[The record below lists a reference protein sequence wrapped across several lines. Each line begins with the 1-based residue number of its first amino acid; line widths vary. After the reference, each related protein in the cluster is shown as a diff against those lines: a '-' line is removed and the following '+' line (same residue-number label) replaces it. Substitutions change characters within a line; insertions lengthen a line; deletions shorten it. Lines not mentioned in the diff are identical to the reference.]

1 MIRFPDTKRWYIND
15 GWIPI
20 VQKLI
25 EDINKI
31 SENLDIEVV
40 DIKEKFGTLRFY
52 TDGCS
57 SKEIDE
63 LIMQAE
69 IESSITCDLC
79 GQPGELRKGGWLRTL
94 CDKCHNKDVKS
105 K

>member
-1 MIRFPDTKRWYIND
+1 MIRFPSTKTWYIND

-25 EDINKI
+25 EDINRL
-31 SENLDIEVV
+31 SGDLDVNVV
-40 DIKEKFGTLRFY
+40 EIKEKFGTLRFY
-52 TDGCS
+52 VDGS

-63 LIMQAE
+63 LIDEAE
-69 IESSITCDLC
+69 LKSSITCDLC
-79 GQPGELRKGGWLRTL
+79 GQPGELRRGGWLRTL
-94 CDKCHNKDVKS
+94 CDECHNKDVKR